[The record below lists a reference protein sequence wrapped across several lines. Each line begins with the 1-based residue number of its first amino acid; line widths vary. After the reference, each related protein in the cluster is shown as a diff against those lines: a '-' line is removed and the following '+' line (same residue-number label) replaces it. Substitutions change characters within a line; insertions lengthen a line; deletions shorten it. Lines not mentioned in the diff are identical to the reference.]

1 MQYCLYYKCGWVTP
15 CTVKWAWLPVTLVTY
30 QQKHHFLKAPP
41 SSLSPP
47 SPPLLSLSNH
57 LFELGGTSPQSLWL
71 SSLCKY
77 KPVLPKQEARCRLT
91 CASVG
96 EGSDVCRGR
105 LFDSFTCTTGRCVCP
120 GREDLLKDC
129 WVPTVGWKCTSS
141 KVNNIT
147 LSATW
152 KSPSHSGIH
161 GEAGLC
167 ARILYSIIEV
177 LGLMS
182 LMQIWTK
189 FYSQLG
195 RPLPKVQML
204 STSFENNHILLW
216 AVCLKVIS
224 SLSDVFC
231 TGMGC
236 SFVF

>member
-1 MQYCLYYKCGWVTP
+1 MYSKMGLT
-15 CTVKWAWLPVTLVTY
+15 ASNSSHLPT
-30 QQKHHFLKAPP
+30 KASFPES
-41 SSLSPP
+41 SSLPLLPTSPL
-47 SPPLLSLSNH
+47 PPLLFSLTHSNH
-57 LFELGGTSPQSLWL
+57 LRGTSPQSLWL

-77 KPVLPKQEARCRLT
+77 KPVLTKQEARCRLA

-96 EGSDVCRGR
+96 EGSRVCMQQLIWQCYLEYRQM
-105 LFDSFTCTTGRCVCP
+105 CVCP
-120 GREDLLKDC
+120 GRGDLLKGY
-129 WVPTVGWKCTSS
+129 WVPTVRWKCTSS

-147 LSATW
+147 LSTTW

-167 ARILYSIIEV
+167 ARVLYSIIEV

-204 STSFENNHILLW
+204 STSF
-216 AVCLKVIS
+216 
-224 SLSDVFC
+224 
-231 TGMGC
+231 
-236 SFVF
+236 